1 MIDSELLIVT
11 ATIISAKPY
20 LNDVFFLFEN
30 LFLINQPGY
39 IAERTQGFADVQH
52 ILHAIL

>member
-1 MIDSELLIVT
+1 LHPGASYGRNGVARGVDMIDSELLIVT

-30 LFLINQPGY
+30 LLLI
-39 IAERTQGFADVQH
+39 
-52 ILHAIL
+52 